1 MAAGLSIE
9 PSAFARTQRKDWW
22 WLQWFA
28 YFAGLGFF
36 LIVYPTWALLQNAHF
51 RFDNYLSPFY
61 SPELYGSAKAWLG
74 ADKAPFWPAWLVCSP
89 AFLIMRA
96 PAGFR
101 LTSYYY
107 LLSSS
112 KPFFFNPMNYPL
124 CRPPP
129 TPP

>member
-1 MAAGLSIE
+1 MAGGLSIE

-74 ADKAPFWPAWLVCSP
+74 ADKAPFWPAWRVWFP
-89 AFLIMRA
+89 AFLMSFPA
-96 PAGFR
+96 PR
-101 LTSYYY
+101 LTPPSSYY
-107 LLSSS
+107 
-112 KPFFFNPMNYPL
+112 PL
-124 CRPPP
+124 P
-129 TPP
+129 